1 MNVLD
6 LIKDLSYQVDYTG
19 NLTNFAYS
27 RRLVRATLDKQH
39 TLTSFESYSTD
50 VDIDSI
56 FAELFY
62 STRVECL
69 SYEQVKLLYSNLY
82 YTLCATEKEL
92 LDKYIYYDN
101 ESKVNKIDYDN
112 YLYDA
117 TRLVKNQRIELSRVN
132 LNHIDSTKLRPDSYE
147 YFVKVV
153 QRYHELLVVSQS
165 ITRIDAYKY
174 NLLEELKLIETSA
187 DVESFLEDIIT
198 LVTRQP
204 LSKSYIDEILEK
216 TFINAVEF
224 IEEIYNLY
232 LDYGLCSIKRI

>member
-27 RRLVRATLDKQH
+27 RRLVRAMLDKQH
-39 TLTSFESYSTD
+39 TLTSFESYSND

-69 SYEQVKLLYSNLY
+69 SYEQVKLLYQNLY

-117 TRLVKNQRIELSRVN
+117 TRLVKNQRIELGRVN

-174 NLLEELKLIETSA
+174 NLLEELKLIENSA

-198 LVTRQP
+198 LVTRKP
-204 LSKSYIDEILEK
+204 LAKSYIDEILEK

>member
-19 NLTNFAYS
+19 NLTNFEYS
-27 RRLVRATLDKQH
+27 RRLVRAMLDKQH

-117 TRLVKNQRIELSRVN
+117 TRLVKNQRIELGRVN
-132 LNHIDSTKLRPDSYE
+132 LNHIDSTKLRSDSYE

-174 NLLEELKLIETSA
+174 NLLEELKLIENSA

-204 LSKSYIDEILEK
+204 LAKSYIDEILEK
-216 TFINAVEF
+216 KFINAVEF

>member
-27 RRLVRATLDKQH
+27 RRLVRAMLDKQH

-69 SYEQVKLLYSNLY
+69 SYEQVKLLYQNLY

-101 ESKVNKIDYDN
+101 EYKVNKIDYDN

-117 TRLVKNQRIELSRVN
+117 IRLVKNQRIELGRVN
-132 LNHIDSTKLRPDSYE
+132 LSHIDSTKLRSDSYE

-174 NLLEELKLIETSA
+174 NLLEELKLIENSA

-204 LSKSYIDEILEK
+204 LAKSYIDEILEK